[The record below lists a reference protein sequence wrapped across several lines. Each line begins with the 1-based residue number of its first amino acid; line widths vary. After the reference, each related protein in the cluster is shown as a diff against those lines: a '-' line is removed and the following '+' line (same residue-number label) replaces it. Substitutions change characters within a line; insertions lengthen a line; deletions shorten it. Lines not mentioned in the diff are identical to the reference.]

1 MNSTVAVSAGGFI
14 EHSTDLYTE
23 ISIFIRRIQY
33 RLLVTIAALSHMED
47 FQKFMKLIF
56 TAKGANHDCFFTV
69 GRFFETDALIFF

>member
-1 MNSTVAVSAGGFI
+1 MDSTVTVSAGGFI

-23 ISIFIRRIQY
+23 ISIFIRRIQH

-69 GRFFETDALIFF
+69 GQLFESQVQICV